1 MKKAKDTF
9 TRSNNTRIYGTA
21 ALTVAGVA
29 LATVLAMAQ
38 PQAPAAPKPAAAPKA
53 ADAPKSAKAPEAA
66 PAGSSIRFTATTE
79 NITGAHQT
87 IRIDLLRWSNDAEQ
101 NALPTAWNQALAR
114 AAAVAAAGGRGG
126 AGRGGAA
133 GGRGGRGGAAAGG
146 DDPDN
151 LGGAPA
157 AAAGP
162 ARPLTPEGS
171 LAAALDKAP
180 TLGYVW
186 SSSEISGYTVRY
198 AVRLPQPDG
207 SERIILIT
215 DRRLGDSNDSWNPTA
230 PIAAATKEAPAKDAG
245 AKDAP
250 AKTDAAKADPAK
262 AEAAKYEF
270 SIIEFHLNAKGTGE
284 GKVSLNDK
292 IAVDS
297 TAKVVGLANYSDLP
311 VVLKDVQRR
320 ILAKS

>member
-1 MKKAKDTF
+1 MKTAIDTF
-9 TRSNNTRIYGTA
+9 TRSRNTRIWGTA
-21 ALTVAGVA
+21 AFTLTGIA

-38 PQAPAAPKPAAAPKA
+38 PQAPPAPKT

-66 PAGSSIRFTATTE
+66 PAGSGIRLTATTE
-79 NITGAHQT
+79 NIVGAHQT
-87 IRIDLLRWSNDAEQ
+87 IRIDLLRWSSDAEQ
-101 NALPTAWNQALAR
+101 NALPTAWTQALAR

-126 AGRGGAA
+126 AAGRGGA

-151 LGGAPA
+151 LGAEPA
-157 AAAGP
+157 ASGP

-230 PIAAATKEAPAKDAG
+230 PIAATKDAG
-245 AKDAP
+245 AKDAA
-250 AKTDAAKADPAK
+250 AKTDPTKTDPTKTDAP
-262 AEAAKYEF
+262 AAKYEF
-270 SIIEFHLNAKGTGE
+270 SIIELHLNAKGTGE

>member
-1 MKKAKDTF
+1 
-9 TRSNNTRIYGTA
+9 
-21 ALTVAGVA
+21 
-29 LATVLAMAQ
+29 
-38 PQAPAAPKPAAAPKA
+38 
-53 ADAPKSAKAPEAA
+53 
-66 PAGSSIRFTATTE
+66 
-79 NITGAHQT
+79 
-87 IRIDLLRWSNDAEQ
+87 
-101 NALPTAWNQALAR
+101 
-114 AAAVAAAGGRGG
+114 
-126 AGRGGAA
+126 
-133 GGRGGRGGAAAGG
+133 
-146 DDPDN
+146 
-151 LGGAPA
+151 
-157 AAAGP
+157 
-162 ARPLTPEGS
+162 

-230 PIAAATKEAPAKDAG
+230 PIAATKDTGTKDAG
-245 AKDAP
+245 SKDVP
-250 AKTDAAKADPAK
+250 AKADAAKADPAK

-297 TAKVVGLANYSDLP
+297 TAKVIGLANYSDLP
-311 VVLKDVQRR
+311 VVLKDVQRK

>member
-1 MKKAKDTF
+1 MKTAKDTF
-9 TRSNNTRIYGTA
+9 RRANNTRIWGTA
-21 ALTVAGVA
+21 AFTFAGVA
-29 LATVLAMAQ
+29 LATVFAMAQ
-38 PQAPAAPKPAAAPKA
+38 PQAPAAPKATVP
-53 ADAPKSAKAPEAA
+53 PKSADAAKSAKPTEAA
-66 PAGSSIRFTATTE
+66 PAGSGIRFTATTE
-79 NITGAHQT
+79 NIAGAHQT

-126 AGRGGAA
+126 AAGRGGAGGRA
-133 GGRGGRGGAAAGG
+133 GRGGAAGG

-151 LGGAPA
+151 LGAAPA
-157 AAAGP
+157 ASSGA

-171 LAAALDKAP
+171 LSAALDKSP

-207 SERIILIT
+207 GERIILVT
-215 DRRLGDSNDSWNPTA
+215 DRRLGDSNDSWNPTV
-230 PIAAATKEAPAKDAG
+230 PIAETKDAA

-250 AKTDAAKADPAK
+250 AKTDTAKAEPAKADP
-262 AEAAKYEF
+262 AKYEF
-270 SIIEFHLNAKGTGE
+270 SIIEFRLNAKGMGD

-297 TAKVVGLANYSDLP
+297 TAKVIGLANYSDLP